1 MSSATAAIARAAW
14 TSILGSL
21 GQGTATEIPNFSMT
35 LNPAGIPAAASIQ
48 VTAPVFTAKTTGK
61 ILVAAFM
68 GVTTQANADEVE
80 FILTKDA
87 GGLQSNVLTNGTPGA
102 ALPLCGATLF
112 NVDQVAVG
120 ATHTYGIEAIVIQP
134 GGHTV
139 AVVSSGQVG
148 VLVYELP

>member
-1 MSSATAAIARAAW
+1 MRPAQSAVRAF

-21 GQGTATEIPNFSMT
+21 GQGTATTTPHFSIT
-35 LNPAGIPAAASIQ
+35 LNPAGIAAAPSIQ
-48 VTAPVFTAKTTGK
+48 VTAPPFTAQTTGK

-80 FILTKDA
+80 FILTKDL
-87 GGLQSNVLTNGTPGA
+87 GGLASNVLSNGIPGA
-102 ALPLCGATLF
+102 GLPLCNATLF

-120 ATHTYGIEAIVIQP
+120 ATHTYGIEAVVIQP

-139 AVVSSGQVG
+139 AVISGGQVG

>member
-1 MSSATAAIARAAW
+1 MRPVQSAVRAF

-21 GQGTATEIPNFSMT
+21 GQGTAAEQPNFLIH
-35 LNPAGIPAAASIQ
+35 LNSGGIGAAAEIDF
-48 VTAPVFTAKTTGK
+48 TAPAFTAKTTGK

-87 GGLQSNVLTNGTPGA
+87 GGLVANMLANGVAGA
-102 ALPLCGATLF
+102 GLPLCGATLF

-120 ATHTYGIEAIVIQP
+120 ATHTYGISAVLIQP

-139 AVVSSGQVG
+139 AVVGAGQVG
-148 VLVYELP
+148 VLVYELA